1 MHMSVLKTIFLD
13 HGGVLYDLERMP
25 PEWRRV
31 IGECLS
37 ARFGGD
43 PTQWGNANQEAFGR
57 WFETYTSRAPL
68 ARGEALRAL
77 LRELDATWLQDLF
90 RINRQPIPQSVAA
103 AQIAREVL
111 NWGAPRI
118 EAAFPAAAEAVRTL
132 RRAGFRLSLAS
143 GGDAA
148 TLQGYLEGMGIR
160 DCIEQ
165 PYGVDLVGV
174 AKASP
179 QFYRAIF
186 TDAGINPAE
195 AIVVD
200 DRPEATTWAAEAGA
214 GLTVLVRKDIPT
226 LADLPRYLG
235 VAIE

>member
-1 MHMSVLKTIFLD
+1 MRMSAPKAIFLD

-25 PEWRRV
+25 PEWGRV
-31 IGECLS
+31 IGEYLS

-43 PTQWGNANQEAFGR
+43 PAQWGNANQEAFGR

-90 RINRQPIPQSVAA
+90 RINRQPIPQPVAA
-103 AQIAREVL
+103 AEIAREVL

-118 EAAFPAAAEAVRTL
+118 KAAFPAAAEAVRTL
-132 RRAGFRLSLAS
+132 RRAGFRLFLAS
-143 GGDAA
+143 GGDAS

-160 DCIEQ
+160 DCIES

-174 AKASP
+174 AKTSA
-179 QFYRAIF
+179 QFYHAIF
-186 TDAGINPAE
+186 TDAGIDPAE

-214 GLTVLVRKDIPT
+214 GLTVLVRMDIPT

-235 VAIE
+235 AAIV